1 MTPDELASRLTPEA
15 IQAMQRTLLQRVVL
29 TVEGNVKRST
39 PVRTGTL
46 RRSITSRVEATGD
59 RGVVGTAV
67 SYARAVHEGTR
78 PHDIVPVHAKALAFK
93 IGGTQVFA
101 KRVRH
106 PGTKAQPFLTDGL
119 AASRDTIDE
128 LLAQAGAAL
137 WAQVAK

>member
-1 MTPDELASRLTPEA
+1 MTPDELAQRLTPEA
-15 IQAMQRTLLQRVVL
+15 VQAMQRTLLQRVVL

-39 PVRTGTL
+39 PVKTGNL
-46 RRSITSRVEATGD
+46 RRSITSRVEAAGE

-67 SYARAVHEGTR
+67 TYARAVHEGTK

-93 IGGTQVFA
+93 IGGTKIVRQ
-101 KRVRH
+101 RVHH

-119 AASRDTIDE
+119 AASRDTIDD

-137 WAQVAK
+137 WAQVTR